1 MEFPKFL
8 RPYKGALTVLKYIIG
23 IIAFMYLVSLSTYLI
38 NTDDTFT
45 CFMGMIMLSIV
56 VITAGTIILDK
67 IKLILNKI
75 NQ

>member
-1 MEFPKFL
+1 MELPKFL
-8 RPYKGALTVLKYIIG
+8 RHYGNMLTILKYVIG
-23 IIAFMYLVSLSTYLI
+23 VIVFMYLVSLSTYLI
-38 NTDDTFT
+38 NTDDTFV

-56 VITAGTIILDK
+56 VITAGTIVLDK